1 MFGILLFDPVVP
13 FAGSVVLGVVHHVPT
28 VLPVVWV
35 GVVLGVKGIEVDLA
49 KRAGSP
55 PGRLQCL
62 HEGGD
67 VGIEPVAIG
76 EQTVAAAGE
85 SRGYA
90 RPGRTADR
98 VIGKRIAEGH
108 AHALKAFQVRQVADA
123 VHGRFQPL
131 RTHLIDHEED
141 DVGFIWNFAFH

>member
-1 MFGILLFDPVVP
+1 M
-13 FAGSVVLGVVHHVPT
+13 
-28 VLPVVWV
+28 
-35 GVVLGVKGIEVDLA
+35 DLA

-76 EQTVAAAGE
+76 EQTVAAAGQ

-98 VIGKRIAEGH
+98 VVGKRIGKGY
-108 AHALKAFQVRQVADA
+108 AHALEAFQVRQVTDA
-123 VHGRFQPL
+123 VHGHFKPL
-131 RTHLIDHEED
+131 GPHLIDHEEN
-141 DVGFIWNFAFH
+141 DVGFVRCVHG